1 MSAVVASGDRFPGQ
15 QSYPGLMILHA
26 MLEQTPSDHTG
37 QGEQITRET
46 SVEADTYD
54 TAWAQLHAELP
65 DGWRVL
71 WVRTTS

>member
-1 MSAVVASGDRFPGQ
+1 
-15 QSYPGLMILHA
+15 MILHA
-26 MLEQTPSDHTG
+26 MLEQTPTDHTG
-37 QGEQITRET
+37 QGEQISRET

-54 TAWAQLHAELP
+54 AAWAQLHAELP